1 MLLYAICIFVS
12 AFLLFQVQ
20 PMISRFILPFFGGTP
35 MVWST
40 VQLFFQIFLTV
51 GYAYSAWMIARIP
64 VKNQRVLHISLL
76 VLAVALMAGLGILWP
91 SPVTPSAA
99 WKPIGVDTP
108 VLDIFKLLAVAVGL
122 PYFMLCTNSPLIQA
136 WFSKALPG
144 KSPYRLYA
152 LSNIGSLLGLLVYPF
167 LIEPNLTLRAQGW
180 AWAAGFLLFAVLA
193 GIAAFRTVR
202 FGGQEETKVAAA
214 LSPNPMKRVQALWIL
229 FSAVASTLLLAI
241 TNQITQEVAAV
252 PFLWVLPLSIY
263 LITFIFTYSGEKW
276 YNRKLFGILLVIASG
291 AMIWAL
297 VDVRTHFITQIVIY
311 SLVLFTGAMIC
322 NGETY
327 RLRPEADRLTRF
339 YLMTSIGG
347 ALGGVFVNLVAP
359 AIFKGFWE
367 LPISIGLTWALVLA
381 IFVSRKS
388 TDAEKR
394 LKFLFNVTAGAAI
407 ILVGGLAIFSLFGGA
422 PSGDVFQERNFYGVT
437 RVKEINV
444 DDPAWHGYNLVHGVT
459 IHGVQYT
466 APDKRDLPTG
476 YYSEQSGVGLA
487 IRNHPNFGKAMKVGI
502 IGLGMGGLSAYGQ
515 EGDTYRY
522 YEINPVMEELAL
534 GMGDYYSYID
544 DSPATTEIV
553 MGDARISMERELANG
568 TANVYDVLVMDAF
581 SGDSIP
587 VHLLTKEAFEIYLK
601 QLDPEGLL
609 VANIS
614 NRHLNMIPVFWRQ
627 AQDFG
632 LYMVVIPNEGDGRL
646 SRSSLFVLLS
656 RDPKLLQH
664 PAIAARA
671 ETLEDFET
679 TIPQWTDDF
688 SNLFQ
693 ILR

>member
-1 MLLYAICIFVS
+1 MLLYAVCIFVS

-40 VQLFFQIFLTV
+40 VQLFFQIFLTM
-51 GYAYSAWMIARIP
+51 GYAYSAWMISR
-64 VKNQRVLHISLL
+64 VRVRNQRVIHITLL
-76 VLAVALMAGLGILWP
+76 GVAVVALAALGFFWP

-99 WKPIGVDTP
+99 WKPVSVDTP
-108 VLDIFKLLAVAVGL
+108 ILDIFKLLMVAVGL

-152 LSNIGSLLGLLVYPF
+152 LSNIGSLLGLLAYPF

-180 AWAAGFLLFAVLA
+180 SWTIGFVLFAGLA
-193 GIAAFRTVR
+193 GIAAFRSVR
-202 FGGQEETKVAAA
+202 FSGSEEVQTTAA
-214 LSPNPMKRVQALWIL
+214 LSPRPMKRVQALWIL
-229 FSAVASTLLLAI
+229 FSAVASTLMLAI

-263 LITFIFTYSGEKW
+263 LVTFILTYSGEKW
-276 YNRKLFGILLVIASG
+276 YNRKLFGVLLVIASAG
-291 AMIWAL
+291 MVWVL
-297 VDVRTHFITQIVIY
+297 VDVHAHFVAQIAVY
-311 SLVLFTGAMIC
+311 SFLLFTGAMIC

-388 TDAEKR
+388 TDAPKR
-394 LKFLFNVTAGAAI
+394 LKFLFNVMIGAVV
-407 ILVGGLAIFSLFGGA
+407 ILVGGLAVFALLGGA

-437 RVKEINV
+437 RVKEINAG
-444 DDPAWHGYNLVHGVT
+444 DPEWHGYNLVHGVT

-466 APDKRDLPTG
+466 NPDKSSLPTG
-476 YYSEQSGVGLA
+476 YYAKESGVGLA
-487 IRNHPNFGKAMKVGI
+487 IANHPNFGKGMQVGI

-515 EGDTYRY
+515 AGDTYRY
-522 YEINPVMEELAL
+522 YEINPVMEDLAL
-534 GMGDYYSYID
+534 GLGDYYSYIE
-544 DSPATTEIV
+544 DSPETTEIV

-587 VHLLTKEAFEIYLK
+587 VHLLTKEAFEVYLQ
-601 QLDPEGLL
+601 QLAPEGIL

-632 LYMVVIPNEGDGRL
+632 LNMVVIPNEGDGKL
-646 SRSSLFVLLS
+646 SRSSLFVLLA
-656 RDPKLLQH
+656 RDPKLLQT
-664 PAIAARA
+664 PAIAERT
-671 ETLEDFET
+671 ETLEGYST
-679 TIPQWTDDF
+679 SIPQWTDDF

>member
-64 VKNQRVLHISLL
+64 VKNQRVIHISLL
-76 VLAVALMAGLGILWP
+76 VAAVALLAGLGIFWP

-108 VLDIFKLLAVAVGL
+108 ILDIFKLLIVAVGL

-180 AWAAGFLLFAVLA
+180 AWAIGFLLFAALA

-202 FGGQEETKVAAA
+202 FSGQEETQVAVAT
-214 LSPNPMKRVQALWIL
+214 SPNPMKRVQALWIL

-263 LITFIFTYSGEKW
+263 LVTFILTYSGEKW
-276 YNRKLFGILLVIASG
+276 YNRKLFGALLIIASV
-291 AMIWAL
+291 AMVWAL
-297 VDVRTHFITQIVIY
+297 VDVRTHFVTQILIY

-394 LKFLFNVTAGAAI
+394 VKFLFNVTAGAAI
-407 ILVGGLAIFSLFGGA
+407 ILVGGLALFSLLGGA

-437 RVKEINV
+437 RVKEIGQE
-444 DDPAWHGYNLVHGVT
+444 DPEWHGYNLVHGVT

-466 APDKRDLPTG
+466 AADKRKLPTG
-476 YYSEQSGVGLA
+476 YYAEKSGVGLA
-487 IRNHPNFGKAMKVGI
+487 IKNHPKFGQGMKVGI

-515 EGDTYRY
+515 EGD
-522 YEINPVMEELAL
+522 NLPVL
-534 GMGDYYSYID
+534 
-544 DSPATTEIV
+544 
-553 MGDARISMERELANG
+553 
-568 TANVYDVLVMDAF
+568 
-581 SGDSIP
+581 
-587 VHLLTKEAFEIYLK
+587 
-601 QLDPEGLL
+601 
-609 VANIS
+609 
-614 NRHLNMIPVFWRQ
+614 
-627 AQDFG
+627 
-632 LYMVVIPNEGDGRL
+632 
-646 SRSSLFVLLS
+646 
-656 RDPKLLQH
+656 
-664 PAIAARA
+664 
-671 ETLEDFET
+671 
-679 TIPQWTDDF
+679 
-688 SNLFQ
+688 
-693 ILR
+693 

>member
-1 MLLYAICIFVS
+1 MLLYAVCIFVS

-51 GYAYSAWMIARIP
+51 GYAYSAWMISHVR
-64 VKNQRVLHISLL
+64 VRNQRVIHITLL
-76 VLAVALMAGLGILWP
+76 GVAVVALAALGFFWP

-99 WKPIGVDTP
+99 WKPTSVDTP
-108 VLDIFKLLAVAVGL
+108 ILDIFKLLMVAVGL

-152 LSNIGSLLGLLVYPF
+152 LSNIGSLLGLLAYPF

-180 AWAAGFLLFAVLA
+180 AWTIGFVLFAGLA
-193 GIAAFRTVR
+193 GIAAFRSVQ
-202 FGGQEETKVAAA
+202 FSGSEEVQTTAA
-214 LSPNPMKRVQALWIL
+214 LSPRPVKRVQALWIL
-229 FSAVASTLLLAI
+229 FSAVASTLMLAI

-263 LITFIFTYSGEKW
+263 LVTFILTYSGEKW
-276 YNRKLFGILLVIASG
+276 YNRKIFGVLLVVASAG
-291 AMIWAL
+291 MVWVL
-297 VDVRTHFITQIVIY
+297 VDVHAHFVAQIAVY
-311 SLVLFTGAMIC
+311 SFLLFTGAMIC

-388 TDAEKR
+388 TDAPKR
-394 LKFLFNVTAGAAI
+394 LKFLFNVMIGAVV
-407 ILVGGLAIFSLFGGA
+407 ILVGGLAVFSLLGGA

-437 RVKEINV
+437 RVKEINAG
-444 DDPAWHGYNLVHGVT
+444 DPQWHGYNLVHGVT

-466 APDKRDLPTG
+466 NPDKSSLPTG
-476 YYSEQSGVGLA
+476 YYAKESGVGLA
-487 IRNHPNFGKAMKVGI
+487 IANHPNFGKGMKVGI

-515 EGDTYRY
+515 AGDTYRY

-534 GMGDYYSYID
+534 GLGDYYSYIE
-544 DSPATTEIV
+544 DSPETTEIV

-587 VHLLTKEAFEIYLK
+587 VHLLTKEAFEVYLQ
-601 QLDPEGLL
+601 QLAPEGIL

-632 LYMVVIPNEGDGRL
+632 LNMVVIPNEGDGKL
-646 SRSSLFVLLS
+646 SRSSLFVLLA
-656 RDPKLLQH
+656 RDPKLLQT
-664 PAIAARA
+664 PAIAERT
-671 ETLEDFET
+671 ETLEGYST
-679 TIPQWTDDF
+679 SIPQWTDDF

>member
-1 MLLYAICIFVS
+1 MLLYALCIFIS
-12 AFLLFQVQ
+12 AFLLFQIQ

-40 VQLFFQIFLTV
+40 VQLFFQVFLTV
-51 GYAYSAWMIARIP
+51 GYAYSAWLISRVS
-64 VKNQRVLHISLL
+64 VKNQRVIHISLL
-76 VLAVALMAGLGILWP
+76 AAGVALLAGLGYFWP

-99 WKPIGVDTP
+99 WKPVGVDTP
-108 VLDIFKLLAVAVGL
+108 ILDIFKLLAVAVGL

-136 WFSKALPG
+136 WFSKALPS

-152 LSNIGSLLGLLVYPF
+152 LSNIGSLLGLLAYPF

-180 AWAAGFLLFAVLA
+180 AWAIGFLLFAVLA
-193 GIAAFRTVR
+193 GTAAFRSAR
-202 FGGQEETKVAAA
+202 FAGIDTSKVVSP
-214 LSPNPMKRVQALWIL
+214 LSTQPVKRVQALWIL

-263 LITFIFTYSGEKW
+263 LVTFILTYSGEKW
-276 YNRKLFGILLVIASG
+276 YSRRLFGMLLVIASV
-291 AMIWAL
+291 AMVWAL

-311 SLVLFTGAMIC
+311 CFVLFTGAMIC

-359 AIFKGFWE
+359 ALFKGFWE

-381 IFVSRKS
+381 IFVSRRS
-388 TDAEKR
+388 TDAQKR
-394 LKFLFNVTAGAAI
+394 MKFLFNVMVGAAI
-407 ILVGGLAIFSLFGGA
+407 ILVGGLAMFSLLGGA

-437 RVKEINV
+437 RVKEIGQG
-444 DDPAWHGYNLVHGVT
+444 DPEWHGYNLVHGVT

-466 APDKRDLPTG
+466 AADKRDLPTG
-476 YYSEQSGVGLA
+476 YYADQSGVGLA
-487 IRNHPNFGKAMKVGI
+487 IKNHPNFGKGMKVGI
-502 IGLGMGGLSAYGQ
+502 IGLGMGGLSAYGKS
-515 EGDTYRY
+515 GDNYRY
-522 YEINPVMEELAL
+522 YEINPIMKDLAL
-534 GMGDYYSYID
+534 GLGDYFSYIG
-544 DSPATTEIV
+544 DSPAKTDIV
-553 MGDARISMERELANG
+553 MGDARISMERELADG
-568 TANVYDVLVMDAF
+568 TAAVYDVLVMDAF

-587 VHLLTKEAFEIYLK
+587 VHLLTKEAFEVYLK
-601 QLDPEGLL
+601 QLAPQGILA
-609 VANIS
+609 ANIS
-614 NRHLNMIPVFWRQ
+614 NRHLNMIPVFWKQ

-632 LYMVVIPNEGDGRL
+632 LHMVVIPNEGDGKL

-656 RDPKLLQH
+656 RDPKLLEN
-664 PAIAARA
+664 PVIASRA
-671 ETLEDFET
+671 EKLDGYSTS
-679 TIPQWTDDF
+679 IPQWTDDF

>member
-1 MLLYAICIFVS
+1 
-12 AFLLFQVQ
+12 
-20 PMISRFILPFFGGTP
+20 
-35 MVWST
+35 
-40 VQLFFQIFLTV
+40 
-51 GYAYSAWMIARIP
+51 
-64 VKNQRVLHISLL
+64 
-76 VLAVALMAGLGILWP
+76 
-91 SPVTPSAA
+91 
-99 WKPIGVDTP
+99 
-108 VLDIFKLLAVAVGL
+108 
-122 PYFMLCTNSPLIQA
+122 
-136 WFSKALPG
+136 
-144 KSPYRLYA
+144 
-152 LSNIGSLLGLLVYPF
+152 
-167 LIEPNLTLRAQGW
+167 
-180 AWAAGFLLFAVLA
+180 
-193 GIAAFRTVR
+193 
-202 FGGQEETKVAAA
+202 
-214 LSPNPMKRVQALWIL
+214 
-229 FSAVASTLLLAI
+229 
-241 TNQITQEVAAV
+241 
-252 PFLWVLPLSIY
+252 
-263 LITFIFTYSGEKW
+263 
-276 YNRKLFGILLVIASG
+276 
-291 AMIWAL
+291 
-297 VDVRTHFITQIVIY
+297 
-311 SLVLFTGAMIC
+311 
-322 NGETY
+322 
-327 RLRPEADRLTRF
+327 
-339 YLMTSIGG
+339 
-347 ALGGVFVNLVAP
+347 
-359 AIFKGFWE
+359 
-367 LPISIGLTWALVLA
+367 LA

-466 APDKRDLPTG
+466 APEKRGLPTG

-632 LYMVVIPNEGDGRL
+632 LNMVVIPNEGDGRL